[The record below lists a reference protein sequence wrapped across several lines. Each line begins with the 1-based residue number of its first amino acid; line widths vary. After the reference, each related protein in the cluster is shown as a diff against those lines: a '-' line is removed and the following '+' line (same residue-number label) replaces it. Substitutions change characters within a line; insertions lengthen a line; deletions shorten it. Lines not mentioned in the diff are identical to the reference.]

1 MDQGI
6 VALLS
11 GFALCLGLIL
21 SIGAQNAVVLRQGLR
36 REHVGIVVLVCVVS
50 DAILQAVGVAGMAT
64 LVTAQPWLET
74 LARWA
79 GAAFIVGFAVLSIR
93 RAIRGGGSLEAA
105 PDEPAEPQGAGP
117 AVMPVDAAA
126 SAGAATTTGAITS
139 PRRATTD
146 GPVAIA
152 GPAAS
157 AGSAASAGPAASAG
171 ARTIVADGTK
181 RTRSGRMTA
190 FLTILAVTW
199 LNPHAIVETTV
210 VLGSVAGTHGDA
222 RWWFLAGGI
231 AASTIWFVGF
241 GYGARYLAPLLRTE
255 RAWRILDGGIAIV
268 MLVIAVMLVT
278 G

>member
-50 DAILQAVGVAGMAT
+50 DAILQFVGVAGVAT
-64 LVTAQPWLET
+64 LITAQPWLET

-79 GAAFIVGFAVLSIR
+79 GAAFIVGFAALSIR

-105 PDEPAEPQGAGP
+105 PDEPADPLLHEGAEGAGRV
-117 AVMPVDAAA
+117 ASCADADAA
-126 SAGAATTTGAITS
+126 SGAATPTRAIATERAMPTTGFT
-139 PRRATTD
+139 
-146 GPVAIA
+146 
-152 GPAAS
+152 
-157 AGSAASAGPAASAG
+157 
-171 ARTIVADGTK
+171 TK
-181 RTRSGRMTA
+181 RKRGGRMTV

-210 VLGSVAGTHGDA
+210 VLGSVAGTYGDA
-222 RWWFLAGGI
+222 RWWFLVGGI
-231 AASTIWFVGF
+231 AASTVWFVGF

-255 RAWRILDGGIAIV
+255 RAWRILDGGIALV
-268 MLVIAVMLVT
+268 MLMIAVMLVT

>member
-36 REHVGIVVLVCVVS
+36 REHVGLVVLVCVVS
-50 DAILQAVGVAGMAT
+50 DAILQTIGVAGVAT
-64 LVTAQPWLET
+64 LVMAEPWLET

-79 GAAFIVGFAVLSIR
+79 GAAFILGYALLSAR
-93 RAIRGGGSLEAA
+93 RAWRGGGSLEAA
-105 PDEPAEPQGAGP
+105 PEEPDQD
-117 AVMPVDAAA
+117 DATA
-126 SAGAATTTGAITS
+126 SAPVRDAT
-139 PRRATTD
+139 RRRSSRLATL
-146 GPVAIA
+146 
-152 GPAAS
+152 
-157 AGSAASAGPAASAG
+157 
-171 ARTIVADGTK
+171 
-181 RTRSGRMTA
+181 
-190 FLTILAVTW
+190 LTILAVTW

-241 GYGARYLAPLLRTE
+241 GYGARFLAPLLRTE
-255 RAWRILDGGIAIV
+255 RAWRVLDGAIAAVMVVIAIT
-268 MLVIAVMLVT
+268 LVA

>member
-1 MDQGI
+1 MDPVI

-50 DAILQAVGVAGMAT
+50 DAILQTIGVAGVAT

-79 GAAFIVGFAVLSIR
+79 GAAFIVGFALLSAR

-105 PDEPAEPQGAGP
+105 PDAAEEAT
-117 AVMPVDAAA
+117 DAAA
-126 SAGAATTTGAITS
+126 GERAAVTPAGTATGTAPTGT
-139 PRRATTD
+139 
-146 GPVAIA
+146 AIA
-152 GPAAS
+152 P
-157 AGSAASAGPAASAG
+157 
-171 ARTIVADGTK
+171 R
-181 RTRSGRMTA
+181 RTRSGRMATL
-190 FLTILAVTW
+190 LTILAVTW

-231 AASTIWFVGF
+231 AASTLWFVGF

-255 RAWRILDGGIAIV
+255 RAWRILDGAIAIV
-268 MLVIAVMLVT
+268 MLVIAITLVA

>member
-21 SIGAQNAVVLRQGLR
+21 SIGAQNAIILRQGLR

-50 DAILQAVGVAGMAT
+50 DAILQTIGVAGVAT
-64 LVTAQPWLET
+64 LVTAQPWIET

-79 GAAFIVGFAVLSIR
+79 GAAFIVGFAVLSAR

-105 PDEPAEPQGAGP
+105 PDGPAEAAVTHDAGTASV
-117 AVMPVDAAA
+117 AVA
-126 SAGAATTTGAITS
+126 
-139 PRRATTD
+139 
-146 GPVAIA
+146 
-152 GPAAS
+152 
-157 AGSAASAGPAASAG
+157 
-171 ARTIVADGTK
+171 
-181 RTRSGRMTA
+181 TRSRSSRMTT

-199 LNPHAIVETTV
+199 LNPHALVETTV

-222 RWWFLAGGI
+222 RWWFLVGGVT
-231 AASTIWFVGF
+231 ASTLWFVGF

-255 RAWRILDGGIAIV
+255 RAWRILDGA
-268 MLVIAVMLVT
+268 IAVIMLIIAVT
-278 G
+278 LVLG